1 MPFNGGTPN
10 VFQRV
15 YSWVTDKTNGIPVT
29 ASRVDTE
36 DDGFA
41 TGLSLAL
48 LRDGSQQVSA
58 NMPWNGYH
66 ITGYGSTSAAS
77 ARTDVPAWGQIQDGA
92 ANYAVFAG
100 SADGLTLTPSPA
112 ITAYAAGQIFWGR
125 LTATNVTATPT
136 ISVSGLTA
144 KTIKKR
150 GGTTG
155 QALVAGDLTSGN
167 IAAFAYQSATDV
179 FELVSPAIE
188 IGLGA
193 NTWTGLQNF
202 AAAGISFGH
211 ETMTDYDEGTWTATV
226 TCGTSGTVTLSANT
240 GKFIRVGNLVS
251 VWGEFG
257 VGSVSSPSGT
267 AILGGLPF
275 TIANTDTAA
284 GGGGAFAQTW
294 TAALTTSIGFKL
306 NKNTTG
312 MFIYSV
318 AATGGMTA
326 VGVADKIQ
334 GTATIAIALTYSI
347 V

>member
-15 YSWVTDKTNGIPVT
+15 YSWAVDKTNGIPVT

-100 SADGLTLTPSPA
+100 SADGLTLTISPA

-202 AAAGISFGH
+202 AAAGITFGH
-211 ETMTDYDEGTWTATV
+211 ETMTDYDEVTWTPTF
-226 TCGTSGTVTLSANT
+226 TCGTSGTAT
-240 GKFIRVGNLVS
+240 
-251 VWGEFG
+251 
-257 VGSVSSPSGT
+257 VGSPLGKAIRIGNSVSATSEINLSSISSPMGT
-267 AILGGLPF
+267 LTLGGLPF
-275 TIANTDTAA
+275 TCGSSDANV
-284 GGGGAFAQTW
+284 GAFTCYANAW
-294 TAALTTSIGFKL
+294 AVGLVSSLIL
-306 NKNTTG
+306 RPVKNTTTAL
-312 MFIYSV
+312 FYTQ
-318 AATGGMTA
+318 AATGGFTNA
-326 VGVADKIQ
+326 SVADKL
-334 GTATIAIALTYSI
+334 GNTCTTSVALTYFI